1 MPRQPRDEFPT
12 PVFISD
18 TASLAALCARL
29 ATEPF
34 VTIDTEFIRERT
46 YWPELCVVQ
55 LGGAG
60 DVAVIDAQAEGIDL
74 APLGALLANEAVV
87 KVFHA
92 ARQDVEI
99 FLLMFGATPAPIF
112 DTQIAAMVGGFGDQV
127 GYDALVSALT
137 GTQID
142 KSHRFSDWSARPL
155 SASQLAYAAAD
166 VTHLRV
172 VYEKLMER
180 LSRDHRS
187 DWVQEEMAALT
198 DPALYRADPETMW
211 LRLKL
216 RPNSRRQAGLLR
228 AIAAW
233 REREAQR
240 VNIPRG
246 RLMKDEAI
254 PEIAA
259 LAPDTADE
267 LARARGVTRGFA
279 EGKSGVSLLAA
290 IAEAKALPEEDL
302 PETAPRADRDAPR
315 PSPALV
321 ALLRVL
327 LAAKSEEHGV
337 APRMLASAEDLDRL
351 ATEDAPT
358 VPATQ
363 GWRWRMF
370 GEDAMA
376 LRDGLIAIAARGK
389 RIRLV
394 RLENDEVPNA
404 RRPSPAGDISEPL

>member
-1 MPRQPRDEFPT
+1 MPRQPRAEFPT

-55 LGGAG
+55 LGGIG
-60 DVAVIDAQAEGIDL
+60 DVAVVDAQAPGIDL
-74 APLGALLANEAVV
+74 APLGELLARESVV

-99 FLLMFGATPAPIF
+99 FLLMFGATPVPIF

-155 SASQLAYAAAD
+155 SASQL
-166 VTHLRV
+166 TLEGRT
-172 VYEKLMER
+172 
-180 LSRDHRS
+180 

-198 DPALYRADPETMW
+198 DPALYRADPDAMW

-240 VNIPRG
+240 LNIPRG
-246 RLMKDEAI
+246 RLLKDEAI

-259 LAPDTADE
+259 LAPDTAEE
-267 LARARGVTRGFA
+267 LTRARGVTRGFA
-279 EGKSGVSLLAA
+279 DGKSGVSLLAA
-290 IAEAKALPEEDL
+290 IAEAKTLPEAALPEA
-302 PETAPRADRDAPR
+302 APRADRDAPR
-315 PSPALV
+315 PSPALI

-337 APRMLASAEDLDRL
+337 APRMLASSDDLDRL
-351 ATEDAPT
+351 ATEDDPA
-358 VPATQ
+358 VPAMQ

-376 LRDGLIAIAARGK
+376 LRHGRIAIAAKGK

-394 RLENDEVPNA
+394 RLDGDDTTDA
-404 RRPSPAGDISEPL
+404 RRLLSPGDTSEAV